1 MVLAGVHFKAGSNGG
16 NFYSAGDL
24 NSGQGDGHAPP
35 TGNGQMQFA
44 SLSHLD
50 FFCEPGSVPDGGTTA
65 MLLGSALAGVGV
77 LRRYLK
83 N

>member
-1 MVLAGVHFKAGSNGG
+1 MRTLKNLAAIAIAIAFLVGLPAIAN
-16 NFYSAGDL
+16 A
-24 NSGQGDGHAPP
+24 QEPDGLA
-35 TGNGQMQFA
+35 NR
-44 SLSHLD
+44 
-50 FFCEPGSVPDGGTTA
+50 VPDGGTTA

>member
-1 MVLAGVHFKAGSNGG
+1 MRTRKNVAAIAIAIAFLVGLPAIANAQEPNG
-16 NFYSAGDL
+16 N
-24 NSGQGDGHAPP
+24 H
-35 TGNGQMQFA
+35 
-44 SLSHLD
+44 
-50 FFCEPGSVPDGGTTA
+50 VPDGGTTA

>member
-1 MVLAGVHFKAGSNGG
+1 MRTLKNVAAIAIALAFLAGLPAIANATPTNG
-16 NFYSAGDL
+16 
-24 NSGQGDGHAPP
+24 
-35 TGNGQMQFA
+35 T
-44 SLSHLD
+44 D
-50 FFCEPGSVPDGGTTA
+50 FNHVPDGGTTA

>member
-1 MVLAGVHFKAGSNGG
+1 MRTLKNLAAIAIAIAFLVGLPAIANAQTEPDG
-16 NFYSAGDL
+16 NR
-24 NSGQGDGHAPP
+24 
-35 TGNGQMQFA
+35 
-44 SLSHLD
+44 
-50 FFCEPGSVPDGGTTA
+50 VPDGGTTA

>member
-1 MVLAGVHFKAGSNGG
+1 MRTLKNLAAIAIAIAFLVGLPAIANAQEPDG
-16 NFYSAGDL
+16 NR
-24 NSGQGDGHAPP
+24 
-35 TGNGQMQFA
+35 
-44 SLSHLD
+44 
-50 FFCEPGSVPDGGTTA
+50 VPDGGTTA